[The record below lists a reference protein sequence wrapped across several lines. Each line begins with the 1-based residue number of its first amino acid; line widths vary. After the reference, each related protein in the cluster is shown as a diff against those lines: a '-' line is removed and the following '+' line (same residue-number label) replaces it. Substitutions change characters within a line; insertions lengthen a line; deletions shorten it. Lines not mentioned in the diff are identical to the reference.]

1 MTRILI
7 YLYEMLLFI
16 LPTLSLV
23 WITYHI
29 SVLKAYSESLTKY
42 VYYVFMALLCV
53 SDMYIYGCFFR
64 LRVLYNYGNDM
75 VLSLSQ
81 TLFLGLHFI
90 CIYYLQK
97 GRMQKQN
104 FNDSIIFEAVDEF
117 PEGLSFSDKN
127 GVPILVN
134 KKMHRLIHEI
144 LGIPFIDADVIWQ
157 ELSLRA
163 EKNKYNP
170 GLIKKKENLY
180 ELYHRL
186 DDGSIWCFK
195 KSVISAKT
203 EDYIQIEAVDISSLA
218 SIADEINADNEGL
231 KNQNKRIKLLSM
243 ELEKVNKD
251 KERYF
256 AKVAVHGELGEYIL
270 RLRQFFRESKYM
282 SIGVFDLKQLEAR
295 WYKAIDIIKGIGGV
309 SEATEIE
316 DELLKVGKLIGC
328 NIFFPMEKPYKAYQ
342 SLYYTAVREALTNA
356 VRHAA
361 ADELYIKIEE
371 KANLQEVVIFD
382 NGSKKTKFSGEGSG
396 LSALRKLME
405 KEGAG
410 FKLQTEGIF
419 KIRITFLYK

>member
-170 GLIKKKENLY
+170 GLI
-180 ELYHRL
+180 
-186 DDGSIWCFK
+186 
-195 KSVISAKT
+195 T
-203 EDYIQIEAVDISSLA
+203 
-218 SIADEINADNEGL
+218 
-231 KNQNKRIKLLSM
+231 
-243 ELEKVNKD
+243 
-251 KERYF
+251 
-256 AKVAVHGELGEYIL
+256 IL
-270 RLRQFFRESKYM
+270 PY
-282 SIGVFDLKQLEAR
+282 
-295 WYKAIDIIKGIGGV
+295 
-309 SEATEIE
+309 
-316 DELLKVGKLIGC
+316 
-328 NIFFPMEKPYKAYQ
+328 EKP
-342 SLYYTAVREALTNA
+342 
-356 VRHAA
+356 
-361 ADELYIKIEE
+361 
-371 KANLQEVVIFD
+371 
-382 NGSKKTKFSGEGSG
+382 
-396 LSALRKLME
+396 
-405 KEGAG
+405 
-410 FKLQTEGIF
+410 
-419 KIRITFLYK
+419 